1 MRLPRLYLS
10 YAAASLRSQMQYP
23 ASFLMQSLGNL
34 IASGMD
40 IVGIWALFTRFG
52 TLRGWTLP
60 EVALF
65 YGLVQVAFALAEAFG
80 RGFDTFDRL
89 VKNGGFDRLLVR
101 PRPLWFQ
108 VAANDVQMMRV
119 GRFLQGGA
127 VLTWA
132 LARLE
137 VALTPLR
144 LLQALGAVAGG
155 VALFVGLFVL
165 QATMAFWT
173 TESLEVMNTVTYG
186 GAETGQYP
194 LPIYRRWFRRFFTVV
209 VPLAC
214 VTYYPG
220 MGVLGRAHEL
230 GRLGVLWSWLAPAA
244 GVAFLAAALGLWH
257 VGVRHYRS
265 TGS

>member
-1 MRLPRLYLS
+1 MHLPRLYLS

-23 ASFLMQSLGNL
+23 ASFLMQALGNL
-34 IASGMD
+34 LASG
-40 IVGIWALFTRFG
+40 IELVGIWALFARFD

-80 RGFDTFDRL
+80 RGFDIFDRL

-108 VAANDVQMMRV
+108 VAATDVQMMRV
-119 GRFLQGGA
+119 GRFLQGAA
-127 VLTWA
+127 VLVWA
-132 LARLE
+132 LTRLG

-144 LLQALGAVAGG
+144 LLQVFGAVAGG
-155 VALFVGLFVL
+155 AALFVGLFVL
-165 QATMAFWT
+165 QATLAFWT
-173 TESLEVMNTVTYG
+173 TETLEVMNTVTYG

-194 LPIYRRWFRRFFTVV
+194 LPIYRRWFRGFFTVV

-230 GRLGVLWSWLAPAA
+230 GRFGVLWSWLAPAA
-244 GVAFLAAALGLWH
+244 GLAFLAAALGLWH
-257 VGVRHYRS
+257 IGVRHYRS

>member
-1 MRLPRLYLS
+1 MQLPRLYLS
-10 YAAASLRSQMQYP
+10 YAAASVRSQMQYP
-23 ASFLMQSLGNL
+23 GSFLMQAVGNL
-34 IASGMD
+34 LASG
-40 IVGIWALFTRFG
+40 IELVGIWALFARFN

-80 RGFDTFDRL
+80 RGFDIFDRQ
-89 VKNGGFDRLLVR
+89 VKNGGFDRLLLR

-108 VAANDVQMMRV
+108 VAATDVQVMRV
-119 GRFLQGGA
+119 GRFLQGAA
-127 VLTWA
+127 VLAWA
-132 LARLE
+132 LASLD

-144 LLQALGAVAGG
+144 LLQVLGAIAGG
-155 VALFVGLFVL
+155 AALFVGLFVL

-194 LPIYRRWFRRFFTVV
+194 LPIYRRWFRGFFTVV

-220 MGVLGRAHEL
+220 MGVLGRAREL
-230 GRLGVLWSWLAPAA
+230 GRLGELWSWLAPTA
-244 GVAFLAAALGLWH
+244 GLAFLLAALGLWQ